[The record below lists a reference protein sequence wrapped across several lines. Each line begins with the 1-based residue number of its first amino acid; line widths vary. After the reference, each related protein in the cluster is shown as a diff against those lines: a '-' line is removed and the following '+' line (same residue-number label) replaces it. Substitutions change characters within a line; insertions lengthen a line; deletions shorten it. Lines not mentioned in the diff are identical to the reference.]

1 MKLMTT
7 TCLAVISFSL
17 ITSTPTGAQSSRS
30 VSNTLPGAFW
40 LDKLSAAERRKVEAR
55 YASLTASIDKYEQ
68 TAAAL
73 KDSIGKSLEALP
85 PKERE
90 LFISRLEQRASA
102 ARLKARQETSS
113 RSATDEKRF
122 AADFEAAEKWYA
134 ALTEAERARV
144 DGRYATYS
152 ALMLDFHRTSE
163 SFRAKIDALMK
174 NAPAQEKT
182 LFAGRVRKQIR
193 AE

>member
-1 MKLMTT
+1 MKWTSIVFFAAFALV
-7 TCLAVISFSL
+7 LAVPQAADAQ
-17 ITSTPTGAQSSRS
+17 TSRN
-30 VSNTLPGAFW
+30 VSNTLPGASW

-68 TAAAL
+68 MASAL
-73 KDSIGKSLEALP
+73 KDSIRKSLEALS
-85 PKERE
+85 PKEQE
-90 LFISRLEQRASA
+90 LFISRLEQRANA
-102 ARLKARQETSS
+102 ARLKTRQETSS

-144 DGRYATYS
+144 EGRYATYS

-163 SFRAKIDALMK
+163 SFRSKIEGLMK